1 MWRFWKGWP
10 SESIEL
16 PFGERPTHPNSCAR
30 VLRVCHLLSPPGP
43 VSPEKRTCR
52 KCRTASLPVAFKIF
66 FYLCMGCFFS
76 YICPLTLRFLYI
88 NESYSEFLLI
98 TLYLPECVSIR
109 QCVCKSTQR
118 LCRALW
124 NVLLCKPW
132 FLNNDWHVTSL
143 SDLIFVPSSHETLE
157 MLAFSPFS
165 IHSFHPGNENK
176 IILFR
181 VGICRLKIYKI

>member
-1 MWRFWKGWP
+1 MLDWL
-10 SESIEL
+10 L
-16 PFGERPTHPNSCAR
+16 PFS
-30 VLRVCHLLSPPGP
+30 
-43 VSPEKRTCR
+43 
-52 KCRTASLPVAFKIF
+52 
-66 FYLCMGCFFS
+66 
-76 YICPLTLRFLYI
+76 PLTFLNKMWNVLFQRFCNSVLGHHLDHVGPYFTD
-88 NESYSEFLLI
+88 NKKDQEKQSEFLLI

-157 MLAFSPFS
+157 MLAFPPFS

-181 VGICRLKIYKI
+181 VVICRLKIYKI